1 MSIQQERNSGRI
13 LDFVISCRVAK
24 KKVESAIIT
33 SLHEVLRPY
42 HINSLQALL
51 VKTKKNGPLA
61 EVFHELP
68 FDVVSENE
76 HQTIYELSDLEHIPD
91 EGILKILN
99 HSDV

>member
-1 MSIQQERNSGRI
+1 MS
-13 LDFVISCRVAK
+13 D
-24 KKVESAIIT
+24 
-33 SLHEVLRPY
+33 EVR
-42 HINSLQALL
+42 
-51 VKTKKNGPLA
+51 KNGPLA